1 MTDQIEKFNLA
12 VPEADLDDLRERL
25 GRTRLPERETV
36 TDTGQGPPLA
46 KIQALVDH
54 WRGAYDWRTCEAWL
68 NDAGQYKTTID
79 GLGIHFLHVRSP
91 QADAMPLLLCHG
103 WPGSILEF
111 RKLVGPLADPAAHG
125 GDPADAFHLVIPSMP
140 GFGFS
145 DKPTEPGWTPP
156 RIARAWIELMGRLGY
171 DRWGVQGG
179 DLGSAV
185 ADEIARLRPDPLVG
199 VHSNFAMFKPDEEEI
214 AAATPEER
222 AMLADSGYFWDK
234 LSGYAKEQGT
244 RPQTIGYSLAD
255 SPVGLA
261 AWIYAMFQDT
271 CGTPGDAEGSF
282 DRDEMLDDIM
292 LYWLPNA
299 GASAARLYWEMEASG
314 WRPTA
319 TVEDPIEV
327 PYGFTM
333 LPREHVRKSRRWIER
348 RYPNLVHFDE
358 AEAGGHFAA
367 LEQPEVMIT
376 DIRATFR
383 GLR

>member
-1 MTDQIEKFNLA
+1 AGAARIQESFGAMAAGMGPRFGDHFRMSGQ
-12 VPEADLDDLRERL
+12 VPQVAAAL
-25 GRTRLPERETV
+25 GAAFGGPSFTAAQSDFVTIARGTGFIGMSGPLVVKVGTGETV
-36 TDTGQGPPLA
+36 TSDE
-46 KIQALVDH
+46 I
-54 WRGAYDWRTCEAWL
+54 
-68 NDAGQYKTTID
+68 
-79 GLGIHFLHVRSP
+79 
-91 QADAMPLLLCHG
+91 
-103 WPGSILEF
+103 
-111 RKLVGPLADPAAHG
+111 G
-125 GDPADAFHLVIPSMP
+125 GDRADAFHLVIPSMP

-145 DKPTEPGWTPP
+145 DKPTEPGWAPP
-156 RIARAWIELMGRLGY
+156 RIARAWIELMDRLGY
-171 DRWGVQGG
+171 DRWGAQGG
-179 DLGSAV
+179 DLGAAV

-199 VHSNFAMFKPDEEEI
+199 VHSNFAMFKPDEGEI

-222 AMLADSGYFWDK
+222 AMLADSGYFWEK
-234 LSGYAKEQGT
+234 LSGYAKEQAT

-299 GASAARLYWEMEASG
+299 GASAARLYWEMETSG

-319 TVEDPIEV
+319 TTEDPIEV
-327 PYGFTM
+327 PFGFTM

-367 LEQPEVMIT
+367 LEQPEIMVT